1 MFCLI
6 NYEKISCSKSE
17 TIYFNFIE
25 DAYFC
30 TRLAGAFQANFES
43 FGESHAMFITMFI
56 RRTYPFNEDKKFLN
70 QTTQMSCVT
79 SCVFLESDL
88 DGAIVTLSVFTTESP
103 DRRLVD

>member
-1 MFCLI
+1 MLPH
-6 NYEKISCSKSE
+6 
-17 TIYFNFIE
+17 
-25 DAYFC
+25 AYYC
-30 TRLAGAFQANFES
+30 TRLAGTFQANFES

-88 DGAIVTLSVFTTESP
+88 DGVIVTLSVFMTESP
-103 DRRLVD
+103 DRGLVD